1 MFGLF
6 PKVVSSKPDLPRENC
21 VIQSIYRHIKRLA
34 DKLIQ
39 STNIRKTREK
49 IVKLF
54 NNLDLFSN
62 WYFQT
67 GGGVSE
73 NVLHSFC
80 WMYSTFNVPLD
91 FKGVCSKRKSL
102 DVSDPLYN
110 SYYQW
115 VPLYLVK
122 LNSVSLINK
131 NTEVVCISIFAAIL
145 VVSLYLQVV
154 CNWILILV
162 IWIP

>member
-1 MFGLF
+1 MN
-6 PKVVSSKPDLPRENC
+6 KK
-21 VIQSIYRHIKRLA
+21 K
-34 DKLIQ
+34 
-39 STNIRKTREK
+39 
-49 IVKLF
+49 
-54 NNLDLFSN
+54 FSL
-62 WYFQT
+62 FQT

-115 VPLYLVK
+115 VPLYLVSNW
-122 LNSVSLINK
+122 LLATNDVPHL
-131 NTEVVCISIFAAIL
+131 L
-145 VVSLYLQVV
+145 VRELL
-154 CNWILILV
+154 
-162 IWIP
+162 